1 MGYNFTTKDG
11 VVIAKLLQFV
21 ATDEQV
27 NTAITNYLHKNGI
40 SLAEGID
47 LVKMNTNVGKNT
59 SEISGLKETI
69 SDLQKAQTN
78 ILLEYKDHFFVSWE
92 KGYINDTTGKDTG
105 DTAYLRSV
113 GYQKITS
120 GDTVLISGNPAG
132 YLCAF
137 YFYDANKNFVGAS
150 AMLPPDG
157 FYKIQNSQVGWYV
170 RAVVYASTINTEEVN
185 IIYAGSA
192 ISKMLEQV
200 AAPSQGKTLL

>member
-78 ILLEYKDHFFVSWE
+78 ILLEYKDHFFV
-92 KGYINDTTGKDTG
+92 
-105 DTAYLRSV
+105 
-113 GYQKITS
+113 
-120 GDTVLISGNPAG
+120 
-132 YLCAF
+132 
-137 YFYDANKNFVGAS
+137 
-150 AMLPPDG
+150 
-157 FYKIQNSQVGWYV
+157 
-170 RAVVYASTINTEEVN
+170 
-185 IIYAGSA
+185 
-192 ISKMLEQV
+192 
-200 AAPSQGKTLL
+200 

>member
-69 SDLQKAQTN
+69 SDL
-78 ILLEYKDHFFVSWE
+78 
-92 KGYINDTTGKDTG
+92 
-105 DTAYLRSV
+105 
-113 GYQKITS
+113 
-120 GDTVLISGNPAG
+120 
-132 YLCAF
+132 
-137 YFYDANKNFVGAS
+137 
-150 AMLPPDG
+150 
-157 FYKIQNSQVGWYV
+157 
-170 RAVVYASTINTEEVN
+170 
-185 IIYAGSA
+185 
-192 ISKMLEQV
+192 
-200 AAPSQGKTLL
+200 KTLETPHILEVLDIRRLLPAIRY

>member
-105 DTAYLRSV
+105 DTGSDIN
-113 GYQKITS
+113 GH
-120 GDTVLISGNPAG
+120 
-132 YLCAF
+132 
-137 YFYDANKNFVGAS
+137 
-150 AMLPPDG
+150 
-157 FYKIQNSQVGWYV
+157 
-170 RAVVYASTINTEEVN
+170 YASGRGRYFAV
-185 IIYAGSA
+185 
-192 ISKMLEQV
+192 
-200 AAPSQGKTLL
+200 KTLEKLFQNKRYTGNYGHCERCRVRQSKRVGSWSR